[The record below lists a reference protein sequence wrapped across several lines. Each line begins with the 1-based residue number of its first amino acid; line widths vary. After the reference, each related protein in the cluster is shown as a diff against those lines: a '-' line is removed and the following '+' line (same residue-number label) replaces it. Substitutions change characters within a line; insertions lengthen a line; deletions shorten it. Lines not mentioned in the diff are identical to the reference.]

1 VEIYYKSLDDI
12 TYISNQSAK
21 PDHVTTHLNGLAEDV
36 SGTKNGAPSK
46 YGYLHLAHAQRP
58 LPVIREAGH
67 AAAHP
72 RGGYG
77 L

>member
-1 VEIYYKSLDDI
+1 MNDI

-21 PDHVTTHLNGLAEDV
+21 RDHATTCLNGFAEDV

-58 LPVIREAGH
+58 FSVIRQPGH
-67 AAAHP
+67 N
-72 RGGYG
+72 RGTPVRRIDGHRLSG
-77 L
+77 

>member
-1 VEIYYKSLDDI
+1 MNNI

-21 PDHVTTHLNGLAEDV
+21 RDHATTCLNGFAEDV

-46 YGYLHLAHAQRP
+46 YGYLHLAHVQRP
-58 LPVIREAGH
+58 FSVIREADH

-72 RGGYG
+72 RGG
-77 L
+77 